1 MEDPRGSGTGGGRAE
16 DRPGPAAP
24 GSGFGPE
31 VVEASPDG
39 VVVVDA
45 DGSVVYV
52 NAALERLSGW
62 DRSRVVG
69 QPLETLVPEDLREGH
84 ERSRATYGR
93 APRERTMGEGR
104 GLVLA
109 RPDGT
114 GVAVDVA
121 LAPVHVAGRA
131 MTVATVRDA
140 SPRCAEDERRDW
152 LASLL
157 DVVPDGVVVV
167 DRVGGVV
174 VGANEAASDLLG
186 RGPGDLLGMPSAAL
200 LARAGDGEEP
210 ATESLLTD
218 GGHLHRVGLLH
229 ADGTVVECEVHAT
242 TAEGPGGAELVV
254 NVVRDISDRVA
265 LEQRVR
271 ESEEMFRTAF
281 DQAPVGIAVTSIDDA
296 GRRAVERTNV
306 AFTAMFGYEP
316 GDLDGK
322 DPAVLRPTH
331 DVERPGP
338 PRELAVAGE
347 VVDRTVTRRYTRRDG
362 SGVWAEVR
370 ASRLELPHVPSRAL
384 FLVRAVDVTVRFEQ
398 EVVARREW
406 LASQCVAGVARAALE
421 HRAEA
426 VVLER
431 IAAGVLQALE
441 ADGGLVLLAVAG
453 PGAPGR
459 WGAVDGPAGEA
470 LAAAVDRAGAH
481 GLVAGLVGRAPGA
494 WASPPPGL
502 AEGLSD
508 GVGPLAGAPFGRP
521 GSPTEGA
528 VLACRAPGREPF
540 GPDDVERLGR
550 LAVETQVAVHL
561 ARARADQ
568 QRLALLEERQ
578 RIARELHDS
587 VIQDA
592 IALGMQISADIDA
605 EPDPERQERDLE
617 WVAQLELVTRNLRRA
632 VFELRSGARRGS
644 TATAV
649 TDAVAEAS
657 RVLGH
662 RTSVTFT
669 GPVESLPDP
678 VADDLVAVL
687 REALA
692 NVARHA
698 RASASAVSIEVSA
711 ADVTLTV
718 DDNGL
723 GRRDAH
729 RGQGIDNMAAR
740 AHRHGGHLSVAP
752 GPVTGTRVVWS
763 CPLGPDPGGH

>member
-1 MEDPRGSGTGGGRAE
+1 MEDPRGSGTVCGRAD
-16 DRPGPAAP
+16 DRAGAAAP
-24 GSGFGPE
+24 GCGFGPE

-45 DGSVVYV
+45 DGSVVYL

-69 QPLETLVPEDLREGH
+69 QPLETLVPDELRETH
-84 ERSRATYGR
+84 ERFRADFGR

-104 GLVLA
+104 GLVLR

-140 SPRCAEDERRDW
+140 SRRCAEDERRDW

-167 DRVGGVV
+167 DRARGVV

-186 RGPGDLLGMPSAAL
+186 RGPGDLLGMPSADL
-200 LARAGDGEEP
+200 LARAGAGGEP

-218 GGHLHRVGLLH
+218 GRNLHRVGLLH
-229 ADGTVVECEVHAT
+229 AGGTVVECEVHAT

-254 NVVRDISDRVA
+254 NVVRDVSDRVA

-306 AFTAMFGYEP
+306 AFTAMFGYQP
-316 GDLDGK
+316 GDLDGR
-322 DPAVLRPTH
+322 DPAVLRPTD
-331 DVERPGP
+331 DVERRGP

-347 VVDRTVTRRYTRRDG
+347 IVDRTVTRRYTRRDG
-362 SGVWAEVR
+362 TGVWAEVR
-370 ASRLELPHVPSRAL
+370 ASRLELPHVASGAL
-384 FLVRAVDVTVRFEQ
+384 FLVRAVDVTVGFEQ

-421 HRAEA
+421 HRPEA

-431 IAAGVLQALE
+431 IAAGARQALE
-441 ADGGLVLLAVAG
+441 ADGGLVLLAG
-453 PGAPGR
+453 PGTPGR

-481 GLVAGLVGRAPGA
+481 GLAAGLVGRAPGA

-502 AEGLSD
+502 AEALAD

-578 RIARELHDS
+578 RIARELHDT

-592 IALGMQISADIDA
+592 IALGMQISADVDA
-605 EPDPERQERDLE
+605 EADPERQERDLE
-617 WVAQLELVTRNLRRA
+617 WVAQLEQVTRNLRRA

-662 RTSVTFT
+662 PTSVTFT

-763 CPLGPDPGGH
+763 CPSGPDPGGH